1 MSVHLMVMCL
11 LEFGFS
17 LVQVN
22 VEEMKQELISWGT
35 WKYRANWLEIQ
46 PQLLDSK
53 KNYGLMVL

>member
-1 MSVHLMVMCL
+1 MVMCL

-35 WKYRANWLEIQ
+35 
-46 PQLLDSK
+46 
-53 KNYGLMVL
+53 